1 MTGQVHGGRNG
12 PAIPAA
18 HGRSPGLPGAGAADH
33 IKSPPVPG
41 DGELSAAQREIR
53 AEFVR
58 RRGYWADDWQLI
70 LELAPEIMAAY
81 TDLSAYAWETGSLDA
96 KTREFMY
103 IATTAAVTHIHPIGI
118 RTHGRNALRAGATP
132 RELVTVLALLAGLGM
147 AGYQLAVEVLEEVSP
162 GSTAIRPCPDERF
175 LELRT
180 EYQRVFGV
188 WDERAAPAIR
198 ADPEF
203 FTRFLRWAGAA
214 RVSGVLSPRVVA
226 LISIAANA
234 SVTHLDRKALAREM
248 RAALALGVTP
258 AEILEVCNMT
268 SGVSV
273 HSLTIGVPIIA
284 DLIREE
290 AATQPAGPGGH
301 DARVEGQN
309 PIAEPQAPD
318 ERSAVAATQSAAPDD
333 HDADSVEES

>member
-1 MTGQVHGGRNG
+1 MRRP
-12 PAIPAA
+12 PATRPARRQGSA
-18 HGRSPGLPGAGAADH
+18 IAADPGTV
-33 IKSPPVPG
+33 PPVPG
-41 DGELSAAQREIR
+41 DGGLSAAQREIR
-53 AEFVR
+53 DEFVR

-132 RELVTVLALLAGLGM
+132 RELLTVLALLAGLGM

-162 GSTAIRPCPDERF
+162 GSTAIQPCPGERF
-175 LELRT
+175 VELRT
-180 EYQRVFGV
+180 EYERVFGV
-188 WDERAAPAIR
+188 WDEQAASAIR

-203 FTRFLRWAGAA
+203 FARFLRWAGAA
-214 RVSGVLSPRVVA
+214 RVSGVLTPRVVA

-234 SVTHLDRKALAREM
+234 SVTHLDRKALAREI

-258 AEILEVCNMT
+258 AEILEVCSMT

-273 HSLTIGVPIIA
+273 HSLTVGVPIIA

-290 AATQPAGPGGH
+290 AATQPAGPDIR
-301 DARVEGQN
+301 DAMVKGQN
-309 PIAEPQAPD
+309 PVADTQAPD
-318 ERSAVAATQSAAPDD
+318 EQSAGPDGQG
-333 HDADSVEES
+333 ADSAEDS